1 MKDLKALLELMFEPG
16 DEVAV
21 SDCKG
26 GYHSMPQSSV
36 LSGEVSLVH
45 PEHNKPIRK
54 VKTEN
59 LNMLC
64 INAVKGWR
72 RDEFVTCCRTF
83 LFEIDV
89 GSLSSQLQYVKALG
103 LPYSSAT
110 YSGGK
115 SIHFLTVLDQP
126 IDEKTWR
133 LLFKWTCNIGTLLD
147 DQNSN
152 PTRSVRIPGAIRPD
166 TGKEQKL
173 IEMKS
178 RVKLEDFMAW
188 LEKYPHLRPK
198 EREERKA
205 LTGDKDYDKLSPWCR
220 KQFKDGI
227 DFTKGSRN
235 KTWFG
240 LACDLAGS
248 GYSEDETLEILEQ
261 YFVEE
266 HDFKHKEFLI
276 TVSSGWKHKINKG

>member
-1 MKDLKALLELMFEPG
+1 MKDLKALLQLMFEPE
-16 DEVAV
+16 DEVCV

-36 LSGEVSLVH
+36 LSGEVNLVH
-45 PEHNKPIRK
+45 PEQNKPIRK

-72 RDEFVTCCRTF
+72 RDEFVTYCRSF

-89 GSLSSQLQYVKALG
+89 GTLSSQLEYVKALG

-126 IDEKTWR
+126 VDEKTWR
-133 LLFKWTCNIGTLLD
+133 LLFKWTISIGTLLD
-147 DQNSN
+147 HQNSN
-152 PTRSVRIPGAIRPD
+152 PTRSVRIPGAIRPE

-173 IEMKS
+173 IEIKS
-178 RVKLEDFMAW
+178 RVKLDDFMEW
-188 LEKYPHLRPK
+188 LYKYEHLRPK
-198 EREERKA
+198 SREERKV
-205 LTGDKDYDKLSPWCR
+205 LTGEEDYGNLSRWLR
-220 KQFKDGI
+220 KALKENSL
-227 DFTKGSRN
+227 DFSKGRN
-235 KTWFG
+235 ARWYSVFYDFAK
-240 LACDLAGS
+240 A
-248 GYSEDETLEILEQ
+248 GYSQEEAESILEN
-261 YFVEE
+261 FFSEE
-266 HDFKHKEFLI
+266 HDFNRREWESCAKSAYDNACRK
-276 TVSSGWKHKINKG
+276 